1 MIPVLYTLYKP
12 SVLYTFL
19 KFSKDAKIKY
29 KYYEE
34 LNYLDFLLN

>member
-1 MIPVLYTLYKP
+1 MIPVLY
-12 SVLYTFL
+12 SFL
-19 KFSKDAKIKY
+19 KFSKEAKIKY

>member
-1 MIPVLYTLYKP
+1 MIPILYSP
-12 SVLYTFL
+12 SVLYSFL
-19 KFSKDAKIKY
+19 KFSKDVKIKY